1 MHLKNQRGFSFLEIM
16 VTVGILGGVA
26 LVTMRLFEDQTN
38 NEALIRSKGEI
49 QKMIGVVRTTLRS
62 GNNCRYNFNTY
73 SIGQLYANWRSG
85 GVPVQDLKLFFQ
97 QTPTTLGEK
106 ILLSANKDYNE
117 FSTDG
122 FSVNYTS
129 PSGGSA
135 FRLDLRFKYKK
146 KSTDGKVSGNWAYV
160 TEKIYFNAT
169 TDSSG
174 RISDCG
180 EVISAAN
187 ATAQQ
192 KFCLSL
198 EAAGAATW
206 NSTTSKCTFSNNMTC
221 PLGQVVVGLNKLGG
235 VQCGAIRDHIK
246 LDSLFDVST
255 CRNVSGKYRI
265 IYNGNGKLKVDCVP

>member
-1 MHLKNQRGFSFLEIM
+1 MHLKNQRGFSFLEVV
-16 VTVGILGGVA
+16 VTVGILGGVS

-73 SIGQLYANWRSG
+73 SMGQLYANMRNG
-85 GVPVQDLKLFFQ
+85 GVPVPNLKRVYQ
-97 QTPTTLGEK
+97 QTPTTLG
-106 ILLSANKDYNE
+106 LTTFLHANKDYNE
-117 FSTDG
+117 FSTDR
-122 FSVNYTS
+122 FSINYPVGST
-129 PSGGSA
+129 GGVI
-135 FRLDLRFKYKK
+135 LDLRFKYKK

-160 TEKIYFNAT
+160 TEKIPFSVT
-169 TDSSG
+169 TDASG

-198 EAAGAATW
+198 GSAAVW
-206 NSTTSKCTFSNNMTC
+206 NSSTQKCTFAQMTC
-221 PLGQVVVGLNKLGG
+221 PFGQVVVGLNTLGG
-235 VQCGAIRDHIK
+235 VQCGAIKDHIK

-255 CRNVSGKYRI
+255 CLNEYQMYRV
-265 IYNGNGKLKVDCVP
+265 IYNGHGKLKVDCVP

>member
-1 MHLKNQRGFSFLEIM
+1 M
-16 VTVGILGGVA
+16 
-26 LVTMRLFEDQTN
+26 TMRLFEDQTN

-49 QKMIGVVRTTLRS
+49 QKMIGTVRATLKS
-62 GNNCRYNFNTY
+62 GSNCRYNFNTY
-73 SIGQLYANWRSG
+73 KLSDLYANWRNG
-85 GVPVQDLKLFFQ
+85 GLPVQELKMVYQ
-97 QTPTTLGEK
+97 KTPTTLGQN

-122 FSVNYTS
+122 FSVNY
-129 PSGGSA
+129 PGPGGYA
-135 FRLDLRFKYKK
+135 FGLHLRFKYKK
-146 KSTDGKVSGNWAYV
+146 KSTAGKVSGNWAYV

-198 EAAGAATW
+198 GSAAVW
-206 NSTTSKCTFSNNMTC
+206 NSSTQKCTFAQMTC
-221 PLGQVVVGLNKLGG
+221 PLGQVVVGLNTLGG
-235 VQCGAIRDHIK
+235 VQCGAIKDHIK

-255 CRNVSGKYRI
+255 CLNVSGKYRI
-265 IYNGNGKLKVDCVP
+265 IDNGLGKLKVDCVP